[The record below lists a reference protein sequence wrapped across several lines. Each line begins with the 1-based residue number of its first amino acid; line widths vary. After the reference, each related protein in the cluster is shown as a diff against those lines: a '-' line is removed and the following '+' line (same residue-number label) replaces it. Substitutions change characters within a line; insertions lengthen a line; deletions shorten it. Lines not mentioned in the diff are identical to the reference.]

1 MGVSRII
8 AGILTL
14 ALLGFM
20 PNTSSSAAASTAN
33 SASPAAGSTAQAQT
47 PRKVFTKIVKNKHGH
62 LIMKGYVKPPKGPVT
77 IQKATKC
84 NKRSHECNF
93 KRYRRVQLRHRH
105 YHTRVTAPRRGNWYW
120 RAKVG
125 HIHSD
130 IWKTF
135 KQ

>member
-1 MGVSRII
+1 MRVSRII
-8 AGILTL
+8 TGILAL
-14 ALLGFM
+14 ALFGLM
-20 PNTSSSAAASTAN
+20 PNASSSAAASTAD
-33 SASPAAGSTAQAQT
+33 SASPAAHATTQAQR

-84 NKRSHECNF
+84 NKRTHQCNF
-93 KRYRRVQLRHRH
+93 KRYRRVHLRQGH
-105 YHTRVTAPRRGNWYW
+105 YATRVTAPRHGNWYW

-125 HIHSD
+125 HVHSD
-130 IWKTF
+130 IWKTY